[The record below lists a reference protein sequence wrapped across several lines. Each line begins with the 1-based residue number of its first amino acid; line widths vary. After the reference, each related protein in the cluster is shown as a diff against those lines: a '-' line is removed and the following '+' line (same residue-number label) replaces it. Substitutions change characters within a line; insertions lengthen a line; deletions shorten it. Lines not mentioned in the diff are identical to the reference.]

1 MAFESDQS
9 ETGLFSY
16 IGSITQKLVCYRT
29 VHPISQQNAQTSQ
42 PKKELWSKTV
52 TKTKSVQHQKLFSGK
67 IKCKRNCLLT
77 INISIAREIS
87 TGPKKGVGV
96 LQVNYMSCIFSFVD
110 FTLDTF
116 HLFSRSV
123 TPNQYQ

>member
-1 MAFESDQS
+1 MAFESDHS
-9 ETGLFSY
+9 ETGLFGY

-29 VHPISQQNAQTSQ
+29 ISQQNAQTSQ

-77 INISIAREIS
+77 INISIALVIS
-87 TGPKKGVGV
+87 IGPKKGVGV

-110 FTLDTF
+110 FTLITF